1 MEKIE
6 LQAEI
11 ESFVKAGKG
20 FTIALD
26 DGSKVY
32 PTVGKF
38 SETDG
43 AWFMPNGVAFNCKT
57 AFWNGKNMDYTNR
70 IVVPYHHIVMI
81 YE

>member
-11 ESFVKAGKG
+11 EMFVKSGKG
-20 FTIALD
+20 FIIALD

-32 PTVGKF
+32 PTVSKF

-43 AWFMPNGVAFNCKT
+43 AWFTPNGVAFNCRT
-57 AFWNGKNMDYTNR
+57 AFWNGKMDYTNR
-70 IVVPYHHIVMI
+70 IVVPYSHIVMI

>member
-11 ESFVKAGKG
+11 EMFVKSGKG
-20 FTIALD
+20 FIIALD

-32 PTVGKF
+32 PTVSKF

-43 AWFMPNGVAFNCKT
+43 AWFMPNGVAFNGKT
-57 AFWNGKNMDYTNR
+57 AFWDGKSMNYTYR
-70 IVVPYHHIVMI
+70 MVVPYHRIVMI